1 MNSQDLRNDTPLH
14 KYCTLYHQNISVP
27 NTPALQP
34 SSIEELPYLAT
45 YFAQKAKLRH
55 ESFLSKM
62 KPRDK
67 KRESSSSSNSPPQES
82 PKFLQFLLE
91 CGANVNLQNARGM
104 TPLHIACHGGHFTLI
119 SALLN
124 AQGTFHSLLP
134 FFSFNLLAYN

>member
-14 KYCTLYHQNISVP
+14 KYCTLYYQNISVP
-27 NTPALQP
+27 RTPALQP
-34 SSIEELPYLAT
+34 SSIMELPYLAT
-45 YFAQKAKLRH
+45 YFAQQLKLRQD
-55 ESFLSKM
+55 SFLNKM
-62 KPRDK
+62 KSKDK
-67 KRESSSSSNSPPQES
+67 KGSSNSSPQES

-124 AQGTFHSLLP
+124 AQGTLHSSYL
-134 FFSFNLLAYN
+134 F